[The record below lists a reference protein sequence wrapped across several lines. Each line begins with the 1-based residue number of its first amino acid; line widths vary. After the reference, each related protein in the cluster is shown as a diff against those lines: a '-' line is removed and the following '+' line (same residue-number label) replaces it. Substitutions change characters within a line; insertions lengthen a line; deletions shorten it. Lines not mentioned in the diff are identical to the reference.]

1 MSVAWVSWDDSR
13 TADLPDEVCA
23 HRRQVLCSFELNARP
38 VHNQTCFLAT
48 IKNGLIIDHR
58 SHHRVRDEKIHDVR
72 RAVAPASGALDAH
85 VAVDQLR
92 RLDIDHIAKLQ
103 PRLLLGGGR
112 GAFAQP
118 LSFAHDDELRA
129 DRWEGGRRAAAALGA
144 RLREESG
151 RGGRSGGRRSLKHV
165 L

>member
-58 SHHRVRDEKIHDVR
+58 S
-72 RAVAPASGALDAH
+72 S
-85 VAVDQLR
+85 
-92 RLDIDHIAKLQ
+92 DIIE
-103 PRLLLGGGR
+103 
-112 GAFAQP
+112 F
-118 LSFAHDDELRA
+118 ET
-129 DRWEGGRRAAAALGA
+129 
-144 RLREESG
+144 
-151 RGGRSGGRRSLKHV
+151 RSRFTT
-165 L
+165 